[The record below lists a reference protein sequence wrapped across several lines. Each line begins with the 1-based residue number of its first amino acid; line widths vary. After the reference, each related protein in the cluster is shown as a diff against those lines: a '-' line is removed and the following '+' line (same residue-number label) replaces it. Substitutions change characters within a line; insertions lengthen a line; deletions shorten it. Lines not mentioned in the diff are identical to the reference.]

1 MTLNLKRR
9 LLNLDWKK
17 CKNTAKEEEK
27 RSVKT
32 YKFGSSFSDRS
43 NTCKI
48 HAGRKS
54 ASKLFSVLKNHLHL
68 CCNFKCHFKSED
80 RYWFESFWWNV
91 KRSETDKVQGGKFT
105 WKNSEKVPWFAYFDS
120 FSRVFQLNL
129 GVKIKPPAS

>member
-48 HAGRKS
+48 RAGRKS
-54 ASKLFSVLKNHLHL
+54 ASKLFSVLKNHLRL
-68 CCNFKCHFKSED
+68 CCNFKCHFTSED

-91 KRSETDKVQGGKFT
+91 LKQRDQKLIKCKVINSLEKIPKRCPDLHTLT
-105 WKNSEKVPWFAYFDS
+105 
-120 FSRVFQLNL
+120 VFL
-129 GVKIKPPAS
+129 GFFN